1 MNPVEQGWRQALVS
15 AVGEAHV
22 LTEPVDMGPYCTDWH
37 GRYRGR
43 ARAVV
48 RPRTAQEVA
57 QVLRVCQREGIAVVP
72 QGGNTGLCGGA
83 TPDDS
88 GQAIVLHL
96 GRLNQLRALDP
107 VNGTITVEAGM
118 VLAQAQQHAREAG
131 MLFPLSLAAEGSCTI
146 GGNLATN
153 AGGTGVLRYGNARD
167 LTLGLEVVTATG
179 ELWDGLR
186 SLRKDNTGYSLKDL
200 FVGSEGTLGIIT
212 AAVLKLYPQPAER
225 STAFIGVSGLD
236 GAVRLLKRVQ
246 QAFGADVTA
255 FEVMSR
261 RSLELVERQASLGA
275 LHITPSP
282 WAVLLEMSCGRAG
295 LNREALE
302 AVLAEAMEEALVLD
316 AAIAVSL
323 EQAQTLWA
331 WRERIPVAQSAY
343 GGVLK
348 HDISLPI
355 SALADFEAETSRLIH
370 ERWPLMQTVVFGHAG
385 DGNLHYNVALRE
397 PGDFSAMAAWRDEVL
412 TLVHDQVA
420 LRQGSFSAEHGIGQ
434 SKRQELGERKSAEE
448 LALMRGLKAAL
459 DPKGILNP
467 GKVLP

>member
-1 MNPVEQGWRQALVS
+1 
-15 AVGEAHV
+15 
-22 LTEPVDMGPYCTDWH
+22 
-37 GRYRGR
+37 
-43 ARAVV
+43 
-48 RPRTAQEVA
+48 
-57 QVLRVCQREGIAVVP
+57 
-72 QGGNTGLCGGA
+72 
-83 TPDDS
+83 
-88 GQAIVLHL
+88 
-96 GRLNQLRALDP
+96 
-107 VNGTITVEAGM
+107 
-118 VLAQAQQHAREAG
+118 

-236 GAVRLLKRVQ
+236 GAVRLLKYVQ

-275 LHITPSP
+275 PPITPSP

-302 AVLAEAMEEALVLD
+302 AVLAEAMEEGLVLD

-331 WRERIPVAQSAY
+331 WRERIPEAQSAY

-370 ERWPLMQTVVFGHAG
+370 ERWPSLQTVVFGHAG

-397 PGDFSAMAAWRDEVL
+397 PGDFSALAAWRDEVL
-412 TLVHDQVA
+412 TLVHDHVVQ
-420 LRQGSFSAEHGIGQ
+420 RQGSFSAEHGIGQ
-434 SKRQELGERKSAEE
+434 SKRQELGARKPAVE

-459 DPKGILNP
+459 DPQGILNP